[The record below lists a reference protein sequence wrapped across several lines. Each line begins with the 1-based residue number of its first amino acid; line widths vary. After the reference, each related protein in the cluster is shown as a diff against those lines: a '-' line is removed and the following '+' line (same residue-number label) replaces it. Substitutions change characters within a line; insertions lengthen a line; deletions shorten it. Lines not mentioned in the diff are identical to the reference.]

1 MEKLQLIHS
10 LKHWCDLIWEYNQTI
25 GKIYVYRD
33 KLAIKLENNWYD
45 PAELDRIIRQ
55 EYRFEISR
63 SDSFFSADSVPEMV
77 QKNTRL
83 QEFDLWFC
91 QKNRD
96 LIWYN
101 MRIEKL
107 NQDSWIITGY
117 NKSTEMKER
126 SMYRALRNSFESIL
140 STDVK
145 TRRYLVNYSTFP
157 VPNRL
162 QEHDYDSSVSDYV
175 RKYVYDEDKEQ
186 IIRALSLDTVMEKL
200 QTQEDYSVFITVR
213 QRDGSLSYKRVIHN
227 YYDDTHQRITTS
239 RLDIS
244 AIVNRYEAK
253 IAEIRRENSIDA
265 LTGVYNRNYY
275 EKNIRGTSLQGFVAM
290 LDLDNLKLCND
301 HFGHSAGDSVLKKL
315 AEVIKAE
322 LRSGDKLI
330 RFGGDEFLLLAQ
342 DCPDDEFA
350 QLLLRIQT
358 KVSEA
363 AVPGFPGLFLSVS
376 IGGTR
381 VAGSSSSEA
390 VMRADQMMYMAKA
403 HKNLVITDRFMLQNG
418 KDGIARLKKE
428 QVLRQILIVDDSDM
442 NRAMLR
448 EILKDNY
455 SILEASNGAECLS
468 CVKHMG
474 SSLSLILLDLN
485 MPEMDGF
492 EVLAE
497 LSRLG
502 YMDDI
507 PVIIISG
514 TDSTADICRA
524 YDLGATDY
532 IHRPFNTQVI
542 YRRVSNTIT
551 LMAKQ
556 RRMAELVNRQID
568 RTTKQQE
575 LMVDFLSRIIGY
587 RSGESNP
594 HFANISTLSALLLQA
609 LQKRKNHYGLTE
621 QDCQL
626 IATAA
631 VFHDVGKIGIPES
644 ILLKPGKLTAKE
656 FEVMKTHTLIGD
668 NLIKSLEIYH
678 DEPLLQMAAQ
688 ICRWHHERYD
698 GGGYPDGLKGEEIP
712 ICAQVV
718 SIADAYD
725 ALMSARPYKPAFSSE
740 KAIQMILNGECGVFN
755 PVLVDCLL
763 EVVSQQKTG
772 KEGTPP
778 PEKFIHSPG
787 WFGPKHSHLFGL
799 GDVRKEPSV

>member
-10 LKHWCDLIWEYNQTI
+10 LKHWCDLIWEYNQAI
-25 GKIYVYRD
+25 EKIYVYRD

-45 PAELDRIIRQ
+45 PAELDRIVRQ
-55 EYRFEISR
+55 EYRFEINR
-63 SDSFFSADSVPEMV
+63 SSSSFIADSLPKMV

-83 QEFDLWFC
+83 KEFDLWFC
-91 QKNRD
+91 QNNSD

-101 MRIEKL
+101 MRMEKL
-107 NQDSWIITGY
+107 DQDSWIITGY
-117 NKSTEMKER
+117 NKSTEIKER

-145 TRRYLVNYSTFP
+145 TRRYLVNYSIFP

-162 QEHDYDSSVSDYV
+162 QEYDYDSSVSDYV

-275 EKNIRGTSLQGFVAM
+275 EKNIRDASLQGFVAM

-342 DCPDDEFA
+342 DCPDDEFE

-363 AVPGFPGLFLSVS
+363 AVPGFPGLSLSVS

-390 VMRADQMMYMAKA
+390 VMRADQMMYMAKS
-403 HKNLVITDRFMLQNG
+403 HKNLVVTDRFMLQNG
-418 KDGIARLKKE
+418 KDGIERLKKE
-428 QVLRQILIVDDSDM
+428 QVLQQILIVDDSDM

-455 SILEASNGAECLS
+455 SILEAGNGAECLS

-568 RTTKQQE
+568 RATKQQE

-621 QDCQL
+621 HDCQL

-718 SIADAYD
+718 SIADVYD

-778 PEKFIHSPG
+778 RKIYPQPRV
-787 WFGPKHSHLFGL
+787 
-799 GDVRKEPSV
+799 VRS

>member
-1 MEKLQLIHS
+1 MEKLQLIQS

-55 EYRFEISR
+55 EYRFEVSR

-107 NQDSWIITGY
+107 YQDSWIITGY

-140 STDVK
+140 STDVN
-145 TRRYLVNYSTFP
+145 TRRYLVSYSTFP
-157 VPNRL
+157 VPDRL
-162 QEHDYDSSVSDYV
+162 QEYDYDSSVSDYV

-363 AVPGFPGLFLSVS
+363 AVPGFPGLSLSVS

-428 QVLRQILIVDDSDM
+428 QVLQQILIVDDSDM

-455 SILEASNGAECLS
+455 SILEVGNGVECLS
-468 CVKHMG
+468 CVEHMG
-474 SSLSLILLDLN
+474 PSLSLILLDLN

-621 QDCQL
+621 RDCQL

-725 ALMSARPYKPAFSSE
+725 ALMGARPYKPAFSSE

-778 PEKFIHSPG
+778 PKILSTAPG
-787 WFGPKHSHLFGL
+787 G
-799 GDVRKEPSV
+799 SVLNTLTFSGSVM

>member
-1 MEKLQLIHS
+1 MEKLQLIQS

-55 EYRFEISR
+55 EYRFEVSR

-77 QKNTRL
+77 RKNTRL

-91 QKNRD
+91 QKNSD

-140 STDVK
+140 STDVN
-145 TRRYLVNYSTFP
+145 TRRYLVSYSTFP
-157 VPNRL
+157 VPDRL
-162 QEHDYDSSVSDYV
+162 QEYDYDSSVSDYV

-342 DCPDDEFA
+342 DCPDDEFE

-363 AVPGFPGLFLSVS
+363 AVPGFPGLSLSVS

-418 KDGIARLKKE
+418 KDGIARLEKE
-428 QVLRQILIVDDSDM
+428 QVLQQILIVDDSDM

-455 SILEASNGAECLS
+455 SILEAGNGVECLS
-468 CVKHMG
+468 CVEHLG

-778 PEKFIHSPG
+778 PKNLSTAPG
-787 WFGPKHSHLFGL
+787 G
-799 GDVRKEPSV
+799 SVLNTLTFSGSVM

>member
-10 LKHWCDLIWEYNQTI
+10 LKHWCDLIWEYNQAI
-25 GKIYVYRD
+25 EKIYVYRD

-55 EYRFEISR
+55 EYRFEVSR
-63 SDSFFSADSVPEMV
+63 SDSFFIADSLPKMV
-77 QKNTRL
+77 QENTRL

-91 QKNRD
+91 QKNRRD

-101 MRIEKL
+101 MRMEKL

-117 NKSTEMKER
+117 NKSTEIKER

-145 TRRYLVNYSTFP
+145 TRRYLVNYSIFP

-162 QEHDYDSSVSDYV
+162 QEYDYDSSVSDYV

-200 QTQEDYSVFITVR
+200 RTQEDYSVFITER
-213 QRDGSLSYKRVIHN
+213 QRDGSLSYKRIIHN

-253 IAEIRRENSIDA
+253 IAVIRQENSIDA

-342 DCPDDEFA
+342 DCPDDEFE

-363 AVPGFPGLFLSVS
+363 AVPGFPGLSLSVS

-418 KDGIARLKKE
+418 KDGIARLEKE
-428 QVLRQILIVDDSDM
+428 QVLQQILIVDDSDM

-455 SILEASNGAECLS
+455 SILEAGNGVECLS
-468 CVKHMG
+468 CVEHMG

-568 RTTKQQE
+568 RATKQQE

-594 HFANISTLSALLLQA
+594 HFANISILSALLLQA

-621 QDCQL
+621 HDCQL

-718 SIADAYD
+718 SIADVYD
-725 ALMSARPYKPAFSSE
+725 ALTSARPYKPAFSSE

-763 EVVSQQKTG
+763 EVASQQKTG

-778 PEKFIHSPG
+778 PKNLSTAPG
-787 WFGPKHSHLFGL
+787 G
-799 GDVRKEPSV
+799 SVLNTLTFSGSVM

>member
-1 MEKLQLIHS
+1 MEKLQLIQS

-55 EYRFEISR
+55 EYRFEVSR

-107 NQDSWIITGY
+107 YQDSWIITGY

-140 STDVK
+140 STDVN
-145 TRRYLVNYSTFP
+145 TRRYLVSYSTFP
-157 VPNRL
+157 VPDRL
-162 QEHDYDSSVSDYV
+162 QEYDYDSSVSDYV

-363 AVPGFPGLFLSVS
+363 AVPGFPGLSLSVS

-428 QVLRQILIVDDSDM
+428 QVLQQILIVDDSDM

-455 SILEASNGAECLS
+455 SILEAGNGVECLS
-468 CVKHMG
+468 CVEHMG
-474 SSLSLILLDLN
+474 PSLSLILLDLN

-621 QDCQL
+621 RDCQL

-718 SIADAYD
+718 SIADVYD
-725 ALMSARPYKPAFSSE
+725 ALTSARPYKPAFSSE

-763 EVVSQQKTG
+763 EVASQQKTE

-778 PEKFIHSPG
+778 PKNLSTVPG
-787 WFGPKHSHLFGL
+787 G
-799 GDVRKEPSV
+799 SVLNTPIFSGSVM

>member
-10 LKHWCDLIWEYNQTI
+10 LKHWCDLIWEYNQAI
-25 GKIYVYRD
+25 EKIYVYRD

-55 EYRFEISR
+55 EYHFEINR
-63 SDSFFSADSVPEMV
+63 SGSSFIADSLPEMV

-83 QEFDLWFC
+83 KEFDLWFC
-91 QKNRD
+91 QKNSE

-101 MRIEKL
+101 MRMEKL
-107 NQDSWIITGY
+107 DQDSWIITGY
-117 NKSTEMKER
+117 NKSTEIKER

-162 QEHDYDSSVSDYV
+162 QEYDYDSSVSDYV
-175 RKYVYDEDKEQ
+175 RKHVYDEDKEQ

-200 QTQEDYSVFITVR
+200 RTQEDYSVFITVR
-213 QRDGSLSYKRVIHN
+213 QRDGSLSYKRIIHN
-227 YYDDTHQRITTS
+227 YYDDTHRRITTS

-244 AIVNRYEAK
+244 TVVNRYEAK

-275 EKNIRGTSLQGFVAM
+275 EKNIRGASLQGFVAM

-301 HFGHSAGDSVLKKL
+301 HFGHGAGDSVLKKL

-342 DCPDDEFA
+342 DCPDEEFE

-363 AVPGFPGLFLSVS
+363 AVSGFPGLSLSVS

-403 HKNLVITDRFMLQNG
+403 HKNLVVTDRFMLQNG
-418 KDGIARLKKE
+418 KEGITLLKKE
-428 QVLRQILIVDDSDM
+428 QVLQQILIVDDSDM

-448 EILKDNY
+448 EILKDNF
-455 SILEASNGAECLS
+455 SILESSNGIECLS
-468 CVKHMG
+468 CVEHMG

-609 LQKRKNHYGLTE
+609 LQKQENHYGLTE

-631 VFHDVGKIGIPES
+631 AFHDVGKIGIPES
-644 ILLKPGKLTAKE
+644 ILLKPGKLTAEE

-718 SIADAYD
+718 SIADVYD
-725 ALMSARPYKPAFSSE
+725 ALTSARPYKPAFSGE

-778 PEKFIHSPG
+778 RKIYPP
-787 WFGPKHSHLFGL
+787 PRV
-799 GDVRKEPSV
+799 VRS

>member
-1 MEKLQLIHS
+1 MEKLQLIQS

-117 NKSTEMKER
+117 NKSTEMKAR

-140 STDVK
+140 STDVN
-145 TRRYLVNYSTFP
+145 TRRYLVSYSTFP
-157 VPNRL
+157 VPDRL
-162 QEHDYDSSVSDYV
+162 QEYDYDSSVSDYV

-200 QTQEDYSVFITVR
+200 RTQEDYSVFITVR

-253 IAEIRRENSIDA
+253 IAEIRRKNSIDA

-275 EKNIRGTSLQGFVAM
+275 EKNIRGASLQGFVAM

-342 DCPDDEFA
+342 DCPDDEFE

-363 AVPGFPGLFLSVS
+363 TVPGFPGLSLSVS

-418 KDGIARLKKE
+418 KDGIARLEKE
-428 QVLRQILIVDDSDM
+428 QVLQQILIVDDSDM

-455 SILEASNGAECLS
+455 SILEAGNGVECLS
-468 CVKHMG
+468 CVEHMG
-474 SSLSLILLDLN
+474 PSLSLILLDLN

-621 QDCQL
+621 RDCQL

-725 ALMSARPYKPAFSSE
+725 ALMGARPYKPAFSSE

-772 KEGTPP
+772 KEGTHPP
-778 PEKFIHSPG
+778 KKIYPQSRV
-787 WFGPKHSHLFGL
+787 
-799 GDVRKEPSV
+799 VRS

>member
-1 MEKLQLIHS
+1 MRENRRMEKLQLIQS
-10 LKHWCDLIWEYNQTI
+10 LKHWCDLIWEYNQAI

-55 EYRFEISR
+55 EYRFEINR
-63 SDSFFSADSVPEMV
+63 SSSSFIADSLPKMV

-83 QEFDLWFC
+83 KEFDLWFC
-91 QKNRD
+91 QNNSD

-101 MRIEKL
+101 MRMEKL

-117 NKSTEMKER
+117 NKSTEIKER

-145 TRRYLVNYSTFP
+145 TRRYLVSYSTFP

-162 QEHDYDSSVSDYV
+162 QEYDYDSSVSDYV
-175 RKYVYDEDKEQ
+175 RKHVYDEDKEQ

-363 AVPGFPGLFLSVS
+363 AVPGFPGLSLSVS

-428 QVLRQILIVDDSDM
+428 QVLQQILIVDDSDM

-455 SILEASNGAECLS
+455 SILEAGNGAECLS
-468 CVKHMG
+468 CVEHMG

-568 RTTKQQE
+568 RATKQQE

-778 PEKFIHSPG
+778 KNLSTAPGGSPLNTLTFSG
-787 WFGPKHSHLFGL
+787 
-799 GDVRKEPSV
+799 SVM

>member
-1 MEKLQLIHS
+1 MEKLQLIQS

-107 NQDSWIITGY
+107 DQDSWIITGY

-175 RKYVYDEDKEQ
+175 RKHVYDEDKEQ

-363 AVPGFPGLFLSVS
+363 AVPGFPGLSLSVS

-403 HKNLVITDRFMLQNG
+403 HKNLVVTDRFMLQNG
-418 KDGIARLKKE
+418 KDGIARLEKE
-428 QVLRQILIVDDSDM
+428 QVLQQILIVDDSDM

-455 SILEASNGAECLS
+455 SILEAGNGAECLS
-468 CVKHMG
+468 CVEHLG

-568 RTTKQQE
+568 RATKQQE

-587 RSGESNP
+587 RSGESTP

-621 QDCQL
+621 HDCQL

-718 SIADAYD
+718 SIADVYD
-725 ALMSARPYKPAFSSE
+725 ALTSARPYKPAFSGE

-778 PEKFIHSPG
+778 RKIYPQPRV
-787 WFGPKHSHLFGL
+787 
-799 GDVRKEPSV
+799 VRS

>member
-1 MEKLQLIHS
+1 MEKLQLIQS
-10 LKHWCDLIWEYNQTI
+10 LKHWCDLIWEYNQAI

-107 NQDSWIITGY
+107 YQDSWIITGY

-140 STDVK
+140 STDVN
-145 TRRYLVNYSTFP
+145 TRRYLVSYSTFP
-157 VPNRL
+157 VPDRL
-162 QEHDYDSSVSDYV
+162 QEYDYDSSVSDYV

-363 AVPGFPGLFLSVS
+363 AVPGFPGLSLSVS

-428 QVLRQILIVDDSDM
+428 QVLQQILIVDDSDM

-455 SILEASNGAECLS
+455 SILEAGNGVECLS
-468 CVKHMG
+468 CVEHMG
-474 SSLSLILLDLN
+474 TSLSLILLDLN

-621 QDCQL
+621 RDCQL

-718 SIADAYD
+718 SIADVYD
-725 ALMSARPYKPAFSSE
+725 ALTSARPYKPAFSSE

>member
-1 MEKLQLIHS
+1 MEKLQLIQS
-10 LKHWCDLIWEYNQTI
+10 LKHWCDLIWEYNQAI

-140 STDVK
+140 STDVN
-145 TRRYLVNYSTFP
+145 TRRYLVSYSTFP
-157 VPNRL
+157 VPDRL
-162 QEHDYDSSVSDYV
+162 QEYDYDSSVSDYV

-200 QTQEDYSVFITVR
+200 RTQEDYSVFITVR

-342 DCPDDEFA
+342 DCPDDEFE

-363 AVPGFPGLFLSVS
+363 AVPGFPGLSLSVS

-428 QVLRQILIVDDSDM
+428 QVLQHILIVDDSDM

-455 SILEASNGAECLS
+455 SILEAGNGVECLS
-468 CVKHMG
+468 CVEHMG

-568 RTTKQQE
+568 RATKQQE

-621 QDCQL
+621 RDCQL

-718 SIADAYD
+718 SIADVYD
-725 ALMSARPYKPAFSSE
+725 ALTSARPYKPAFSSE

-763 EVVSQQKTG
+763 EVASQQKTE
-772 KEGTPP
+772 KEGTPTRKIYP
-778 PEKFIHSPG
+778 QSRV
-787 WFGPKHSHLFGL
+787 
-799 GDVRKEPSV
+799 VRS

>member
-1 MEKLQLIHS
+1 MEKLQLIQS

-140 STDVK
+140 STDVN
-145 TRRYLVNYSTFP
+145 TRRYLVSYSTFP
-157 VPNRL
+157 VPDRL
-162 QEHDYDSSVSDYV
+162 QEYDYDSSVSDYV

-363 AVPGFPGLFLSVS
+363 AVPGFPGLSLSVS

-428 QVLRQILIVDDSDM
+428 QVLQQILIVDDSDM

-455 SILEASNGAECLS
+455 SILEVGNGVECLS
-468 CVKHMG
+468 CVEHMG
-474 SSLSLILLDLN
+474 PSLSLILLDLN

-621 QDCQL
+621 RDCQL

-725 ALMSARPYKPAFSSE
+725 ALMGARPYKPAFSSE

-778 PEKFIHSPG
+778 PKILSTAPG
-787 WFGPKHSHLFGL
+787 G
-799 GDVRKEPSV
+799 SVLNTLTFSGSVM

>member
-1 MEKLQLIHS
+1 MEKLQLIQS

-140 STDVK
+140 STDVN
-145 TRRYLVNYSTFP
+145 TRRYLVSYSTFP
-157 VPNRL
+157 VPDRL
-162 QEHDYDSSVSDYV
+162 QEYDYDSSVSDYV

-200 QTQEDYSVFITVR
+200 RTQEDYSVFITVR

-363 AVPGFPGLFLSVS
+363 AVPGFPGLSLSVS

-381 VAGSSSSEA
+381 VAGSSAGEA

-428 QVLRQILIVDDSDM
+428 QVLQQILIVDDSDM

-455 SILEASNGAECLS
+455 SILEAGNGAECLS
-468 CVKHMG
+468 CVEHMG

-568 RTTKQQE
+568 RATKQQE

-644 ILLKPGKLTAKE
+644 ILLKPGKLTAEE

-718 SIADAYD
+718 SIADVYD
-725 ALMSARPYKPAFSSE
+725 ALTSARPYKPAFSSE

-763 EVVSQQKTG
+763 EVASQQKTE

-778 PEKFIHSPG
+778 PKNLSTVPG
-787 WFGPKHSHLFGL
+787 G
-799 GDVRKEPSV
+799 SVLNTPIFSGSVM

>member
-1 MEKLQLIHS
+1 MRENERMEKLQLIQS
-10 LKHWCDLIWEYNQTI
+10 LKHWCDLIWEYNQAI

-101 MRIEKL
+101 MRMEKL

-175 RKYVYDEDKEQ
+175 RKHVYDEDKEQ

-200 QTQEDYSVFITVR
+200 RTQEDYSVFITVR

-227 YYDDTHQRITTS
+227 YYDDTHRRITTS

-275 EKNIRGTSLQGFVAM
+275 EKNIRSTSPQGFVAM

-342 DCPDDEFA
+342 DCPDDEFE

-363 AVPGFPGLFLSVS
+363 AVPGFPGLSLSVS

-381 VAGSSSSEA
+381 VAGSSAGEA

-403 HKNLVITDRFMLQNG
+403 HKNQVVTDRFMLQNG
-418 KDGIARLKKE
+418 KDGIARLEKE
-428 QVLRQILIVDDSDM
+428 QVLQQILIVDDSDM

-468 CVKHMG
+468 CVEHLG

-568 RTTKQQE
+568 RATKQQE

-609 LQKRKNHYGLTE
+609 LQKRENHYGLTQ

-644 ILLKPGKLTAKE
+644 ILLKPGKLTAEE

-698 GGGYPDGLKGEEIP
+698 GGGYPDGLKGEKIP

-718 SIADAYD
+718 SIADVYD
-725 ALMSARPYKPAFSSE
+725 ALTSARPYKPTFSGE

-763 EVVSQQKTG
+763 EVVSQQKTE

-778 PEKFIHSPG
+778 
-787 WFGPKHSHLFGL
+787 
-799 GDVRKEPSV
+799 RKIYPQPRVVLS

>member
-10 LKHWCDLIWEYNQTI
+10 LKHWCDLIWEYNQAI

-157 VPNRL
+157 VPDRL
-162 QEHDYDSSVSDYV
+162 QEYDYDSSVSDYV

-186 IIRALSLDTVMEKL
+186 IIRALSLNTVMEKL

-275 EKNIRGTSLQGFVAM
+275 EKNIRGASLQGFVAM

-363 AVPGFPGLFLSVS
+363 AVPGFPGLSLSVS

-428 QVLRQILIVDDSDM
+428 QVLQQILIVDDSDM

-468 CVKHMG
+468 CVEHLG

-718 SIADAYD
+718 SIADVYD
-725 ALMSARPYKPAFSSE
+725 ALTSARPYKPAFSSE

-778 PEKFIHSPG
+778 PKNLSTVPG
-787 WFGPKHSHLFGL
+787 G
-799 GDVRKEPSV
+799 SVLNTLTFSGSVM

>member
-1 MEKLQLIHS
+1 MEKLQLIQS

-140 STDVK
+140 STDVN
-145 TRRYLVNYSTFP
+145 TRRYLVSYSTFP
-157 VPNRL
+157 VPDRL
-162 QEHDYDSSVSDYV
+162 QEYDYDSSVSDYV

-200 QTQEDYSVFITVR
+200 RTQEDYSVFITVR

-342 DCPDDEFA
+342 DCPDDEFE

-363 AVPGFPGLFLSVS
+363 AVPGFPGLSLSVS

-418 KDGIARLKKE
+418 KDGIARLEKE
-428 QVLRQILIVDDSDM
+428 QVLQQILIVDDSDM

-455 SILEASNGAECLS
+455 SILEAGNGVECLS
-468 CVKHMG
+468 CVEHMG
-474 SSLSLILLDLN
+474 PSLSLILLDLN

-725 ALMSARPYKPAFSSE
+725 ALMGARPYKPAFSSE

-778 PEKFIHSPG
+778 PKNLSTVPG
-787 WFGPKHSHLFGL
+787 
-799 GDVRKEPSV
+799 DSVLNTPIFSGSVM

>member
-1 MEKLQLIHS
+1 MEKLQLIQS
-10 LKHWCDLIWEYNQTI
+10 LKHWCDLIWEYNQAI

-55 EYRFEISR
+55 EYRFEVSC
-63 SDSFFSADSVPEMV
+63 SDSFFSADSVPKMV

-140 STDVK
+140 STDVN

-175 RKYVYDEDKEQ
+175 RKHVYDEDKEQ

-363 AVPGFPGLFLSVS
+363 AVPGFPGLSLSVS

-428 QVLRQILIVDDSDM
+428 QVLQQILIVDDSDM

-455 SILEASNGAECLS
+455 SILEAGNGAECLS
-468 CVKHMG
+468 CVEHMG

-556 RRMAELVNRQID
+556 RRMADLVNRQID
-568 RTTKQQE
+568 RATKQQE

-778 PEKFIHSPG
+778 PKNLSTAPG
-787 WFGPKHSHLFGL
+787 G
-799 GDVRKEPSV
+799 SVLNTLTFSGSVM

>member
-1 MEKLQLIHS
+1 
-10 LKHWCDLIWEYNQTI
+10 
-25 GKIYVYRD
+25 
-33 KLAIKLENNWYD
+33 
-45 PAELDRIIRQ
+45 
-55 EYRFEISR
+55 
-63 SDSFFSADSVPEMV
+63 
-77 QKNTRL
+77 
-83 QEFDLWFC
+83 
-91 QKNRD
+91 
-96 LIWYN
+96 
-101 MRIEKL
+101 
-107 NQDSWIITGY
+107 
-117 NKSTEMKER
+117 
-126 SMYRALRNSFESIL
+126 
-140 STDVK
+140 
-145 TRRYLVNYSTFP
+145 
-157 VPNRL
+157 
-162 QEHDYDSSVSDYV
+162 
-175 RKYVYDEDKEQ
+175 
-186 IIRALSLDTVMEKL
+186 
-200 QTQEDYSVFITVR
+200 
-213 QRDGSLSYKRVIHN
+213 
-227 YYDDTHQRITTS
+227 
-239 RLDIS
+239 
-244 AIVNRYEAK
+244 
-253 IAEIRRENSIDA
+253 
-265 LTGVYNRNYY
+265 
-275 EKNIRGTSLQGFVAM
+275 M

-301 HFGHSAGDSVLKKL
+301 HFGHGAGDSVLKKL

-342 DCPDDEFA
+342 DCPDEEFE

-358 KVSEA
+358 KVSET
-363 AVPGFPGLFLSVS
+363 AVPGFPGLSLSVS

-403 HKNLVITDRFMLQNG
+403 HKNLVVTDRFMLQNG
-418 KDGIARLKKE
+418 KEGITLLKKE
-428 QVLRQILIVDDSDM
+428 QALQQILIVDDSDM

-448 EILKDNY
+448 EILKDNF
-455 SILEASNGAECLS
+455 SILESSNGIECLS
-468 CVKHMG
+468 CVEHMG
-474 SSLSLILLDLN
+474 THLSLILLDLN
-485 MPEMDGF
+485 MPGMDGF

-568 RTTKQQE
+568 RATKQQE

-594 HFANISTLSALLLQA
+594 HFSNISTLSALLLQA
-609 LQKRKNHYGLTE
+609 LQKRENHYGLTE

-631 VFHDVGKIGIPES
+631 AFHDVGKIGIPES
-644 ILLKPGKLTAKE
+644 ILLKPGKLTAEE

-712 ICAQVV
+712 LCAQVV
-718 SIADAYD
+718 SIADVYD
-725 ALMSARPYKPAFSSE
+725 ALTSARPYKPAFSGE

-763 EVVSQQKTG
+763 EVASQQKTG

-778 PEKFIHSPG
+778 EKFIHRPG
-787 WFGPKHSHLFGL
+787 WFGPKHTHLFGL
-799 GDVRKEPSV
+799 GNVGKEPPV

>member
-1 MEKLQLIHS
+1 MEKLQLIQS
-10 LKHWCDLIWEYNQTI
+10 LKHWCDLIWEYNQAI
-25 GKIYVYRD
+25 EKIYVYRD

-45 PAELDRIIRQ
+45 PAELDRIVRQ
-55 EYRFEISR
+55 EYHFEINR
-63 SDSFFSADSVPEMV
+63 SSSSFIADSLPKMV

-83 QEFDLWFC
+83 KEFDLWFC
-91 QKNRD
+91 QNNSD

-101 MRIEKL
+101 MRMEKL
-107 NQDSWIITGY
+107 DQDSWIITGY
-117 NKSTEMKER
+117 NKSTEIKER

-145 TRRYLVNYSTFP
+145 TRRHLVNYSIFP
-157 VPNRL
+157 VPDRL
-162 QEHDYDSSVSDYV
+162 QEYDYDSSVSDYV

-200 QTQEDYSVFITVR
+200 RTQEDYSVFITER
-213 QRDGSLSYKRVIHN
+213 QRDGSLSYKRIIHN

-275 EKNIRGTSLQGFVAM
+275 EKNIRDASLQGFVAM

-301 HFGHSAGDSVLKKL
+301 HFGHGAGDSVLKKL

-363 AVPGFPGLFLSVS
+363 AMPDFPGLSLSVS

-390 VMRADQMMYMAKA
+390 VMRADQMMYMAKS

-428 QVLRQILIVDDSDM
+428 QVLQQILIVDDSDM

-455 SILEASNGAECLS
+455 SILEAGNGAECLS
-468 CVKHMG
+468 CVEHMG
-474 SSLSLILLDLN
+474 TSLSLILLDLN

-568 RTTKQQE
+568 RATKQQE

-594 HFANISTLSALLLQA
+594 HFANISILSALLLQA

-621 QDCQL
+621 HDCQL

-718 SIADAYD
+718 SIADVYD

-778 PEKFIHSPG
+778 PKNLSTAPG
-787 WFGPKHSHLFGL
+787 G
-799 GDVRKEPSV
+799 SVLNTLTFSGSVM

>member
-1 MEKLQLIHS
+1 MEKLQLIQS
-10 LKHWCDLIWEYNQTI
+10 LKHWCDLIWEYNQAI

-55 EYRFEISR
+55 EYHFEINR
-63 SDSFFSADSVPEMV
+63 SDSFFSADSVPEMA

-91 QKNRD
+91 QKNRRD
-96 LIWYN
+96 LVWYN

-107 NQDSWIITGY
+107 YQDSWIITGY

-140 STDVK
+140 STDVN
-145 TRRYLVNYSTFP
+145 TRRYLVSYSTFP
-157 VPNRL
+157 VPDRL
-162 QEHDYDSSVSDYV
+162 QEYDYDSSVSDYV

-200 QTQEDYSVFITVR
+200 RTQEDYSVFITVR

-275 EKNIRGTSLQGFVAM
+275 EKNIRGASLQGFVAM

-342 DCPDDEFA
+342 DCSDDEFE

-363 AVPGFPGLFLSVS
+363 AVPGFPGLSLSVS

-418 KDGIARLKKE
+418 KDGIARLEKE
-428 QVLRQILIVDDSDM
+428 QVLQQILIVDDSDM

-455 SILEASNGAECLS
+455 SILEAGNGVECLS
-468 CVKHMG
+468 CVEHMG
-474 SSLSLILLDLN
+474 PSLSLILLDLN

-621 QDCQL
+621 RDCQL

-725 ALMSARPYKPAFSSE
+725 ALMGARPYKPAFSSE

-772 KEGTPP
+772 KEGTPRKIYP
-778 PEKFIHSPG
+778 QPRV
-787 WFGPKHSHLFGL
+787 
-799 GDVRKEPSV
+799 VRS

>member
-140 STDVK
+140 STDVN
-145 TRRYLVNYSTFP
+145 TRRYLVSYSTFP
-157 VPNRL
+157 VPDRL
-162 QEHDYDSSVSDYV
+162 QEYDYDSSVSDYV

-200 QTQEDYSVFITVR
+200 RTQEDYSVFITVR

-253 IAEIRRENSIDA
+253 IAEIRRENSIVA
-265 LTGVYNRNYY
+265 LTGVSNRNYY

-363 AVPGFPGLFLSVS
+363 AVPGFPGLSLSVS

-428 QVLRQILIVDDSDM
+428 QVLQQILIVDDSDM

-455 SILEASNGAECLS
+455 SILEAGNGVECLS
-468 CVKHMG
+468 CVEHMG
-474 SSLSLILLDLN
+474 PSLSLILLDLN

-568 RTTKQQE
+568 RATKQQE

-718 SIADAYD
+718 SIADVYD
-725 ALMSARPYKPAFSSE
+725 ALTSARPYKPAFSSE

-763 EVVSQQKTG
+763 EVVSQQKTE

-778 PEKFIHSPG
+778 RKIYPQSRV
-787 WFGPKHSHLFGL
+787 
-799 GDVRKEPSV
+799 VRS

>member
-1 MEKLQLIHS
+1 MEKLQLIQS

-140 STDVK
+140 STDVN
-145 TRRYLVNYSTFP
+145 TRRYLVSYSTFP
-157 VPNRL
+157 VPDRL

-175 RKYVYDEDKEQ
+175 RKHVYDEDKEQ

-200 QTQEDYSVFITVR
+200 RTQEDYSVFITVR

-275 EKNIRGTSLQGFVAM
+275 EKNIRGASLQGFVAM

-342 DCPDDEFA
+342 DCSDDEFA

-363 AVPGFPGLFLSVS
+363 AVPGFPGLSLSVS

-381 VAGSSSSEA
+381 VAESSSSEA

-418 KDGIARLKKE
+418 KDGIARLEKE
-428 QVLRQILIVDDSDM
+428 QVLQQILIVDDSDM

-455 SILEASNGAECLS
+455 SILEAGNGAECLS
-468 CVKHMG
+468 CVEHLG

-621 QDCQL
+621 RDCQL

-772 KEGTPP
+772 KEGTPRKIYP
-778 PEKFIHSPG
+778 QPRV
-787 WFGPKHSHLFGL
+787 
-799 GDVRKEPSV
+799 VRP

>member
-1 MEKLQLIHS
+1 MEKLQLIQS

-145 TRRYLVNYSTFP
+145 TRRFLVNYSTFP

-227 YYDDTHQRITTS
+227 YYDDTHRRITTS

-275 EKNIRGTSLQGFVAM
+275 EKNIRGASLQGFVAM

-363 AVPGFPGLFLSVS
+363 AVPGFPGLSLSVS

-381 VAGSSSSEA
+381 VAGSSVGEA

-428 QVLRQILIVDDSDM
+428 QVLQQILIVDDSDM

-455 SILEASNGAECLS
+455 SILEAGNGVECLS
-468 CVKHMG
+468 CVEHMG
-474 SSLSLILLDLN
+474 TSLSLILLDLN

-568 RTTKQQE
+568 RATKQQE

-587 RSGESNP
+587 RSGESTP

-621 QDCQL
+621 HDCQL

-698 GGGYPDGLKGEEIP
+698 GGGYPGGLKGEEIP

-718 SIADAYD
+718 SIADVYD
-725 ALMSARPYKPAFSSE
+725 ALTSARPYKPAFSSE

-778 PEKFIHSPG
+778 PKNLSTAPG
-787 WFGPKHSHLFGL
+787 GSALNTLTFSG
-799 GDVRKEPSV
+799 SVM

>member
-1 MEKLQLIHS
+1 MEKLQLIQS

-140 STDVK
+140 STDVN
-145 TRRYLVNYSTFP
+145 TRRYLVSYSTFP
-157 VPNRL
+157 VPDRL
-162 QEHDYDSSVSDYV
+162 QEYDYDSSVSDYV

-200 QTQEDYSVFITVR
+200 RTQEDYSVFITVR

-342 DCPDDEFA
+342 DCPDDEFE

-363 AVPGFPGLFLSVS
+363 AVPGFPGLSLSVS

-418 KDGIARLKKE
+418 KDGIARLEKE
-428 QVLRQILIVDDSDM
+428 QVLQQILIVDDSDM

-455 SILEASNGAECLS
+455 SILEAGNGVECLS
-468 CVKHMG
+468 CVEHMG
-474 SSLSLILLDLN
+474 PSLSLILLDLN

-725 ALMSARPYKPAFSSE
+725 ALMGARPYKPAFSSE

-778 PEKFIHSPG
+778 PKNLSTVPG
-787 WFGPKHSHLFGL
+787 G
-799 GDVRKEPSV
+799 SVLNTPIFSGSVM

>member
-1 MEKLQLIHS
+1 MEKLQLIQS
-10 LKHWCDLIWEYNQTI
+10 LKHWCDLIWEYNQAI

-55 EYRFEISR
+55 EYRFEISC

-140 STDVK
+140 STDVN

-200 QTQEDYSVFITVR
+200 RTQDDYSVFITVR

-363 AVPGFPGLFLSVS
+363 AVPGFPGLSLSVS

-428 QVLRQILIVDDSDM
+428 QVLQQILIVDDSDM

-455 SILEASNGAECLS
+455 SILEAGNGAECLS
-468 CVKHMG
+468 CVEHMG

-772 KEGTPP
+772 KEGPP
-778 PEKFIHSPG
+778 PPKNLSTAPG
-787 WFGPKHSHLFGL
+787 GSALNTLTFSG
-799 GDVRKEPSV
+799 SVM

>member
-10 LKHWCDLIWEYNQTI
+10 LKHWCDLIWEYNQAI
-25 GKIYVYRD
+25 EKIYVYRD

-45 PAELDRIIRQ
+45 PAELDRIVRQ
-55 EYRFEISR
+55 EYRFEINR
-63 SDSFFSADSVPEMV
+63 SSSSFIADSLPKMV

-83 QEFDLWFC
+83 KEFDLWFC
-91 QKNRD
+91 QNNSD

-101 MRIEKL
+101 MRMEKL
-107 NQDSWIITGY
+107 DQDSWIITGY
-117 NKSTEMKER
+117 NKSTEIKER

-145 TRRYLVNYSTFP
+145 TRRYLVNYSIFP

-162 QEHDYDSSVSDYV
+162 QEYDYDSSVSDYV

-200 QTQEDYSVFITVR
+200 RTQEDYSVFITER
-213 QRDGSLSYKRVIHN
+213 QRDGSLSYKRIIHN

-253 IAEIRRENSIDA
+253 IAEIRQENSIDA

-342 DCPDDEFA
+342 DCPDDEFE

-363 AVPGFPGLFLSVS
+363 AVPGFPGLSLSVS

-418 KDGIARLKKE
+418 KDGIARLEKE
-428 QVLRQILIVDDSDM
+428 QVLQQILIVDDSDM

-455 SILEASNGAECLS
+455 SILEAGNGAECLS
-468 CVKHMG
+468 CVEHMG
-474 SSLSLILLDLN
+474 PSLSLILLDLN

-568 RTTKQQE
+568 RATKQQE

-594 HFANISTLSALLLQA
+594 HFANISILSALLLQA

-621 QDCQL
+621 HDCQL

-718 SIADAYD
+718 SIADVYD

-778 PEKFIHSPG
+778 PKNLSTAPG
-787 WFGPKHSHLFGL
+787 GSALNTLTFSG
-799 GDVRKEPSV
+799 SVM

>member
-1 MEKLQLIHS
+1 MEKLQLIQS
-10 LKHWCDLIWEYNQTI
+10 LKHWCDLIWEYNQAI

-55 EYRFEISR
+55 EYHFEINR
-63 SDSFFSADSVPEMV
+63 SDSFFSADSVPEMA

-140 STDVK
+140 STDVN

-175 RKYVYDEDKEQ
+175 RKHVYDEDKEQ

-363 AVPGFPGLFLSVS
+363 AVPGFLGLSLSVS

-428 QVLRQILIVDDSDM
+428 QVLQQILIVDDSDM

-455 SILEASNGAECLS
+455 SILEAGNGAECLS
-468 CVKHMG
+468 CVEHMG

-718 SIADAYD
+718 SIADVYD

-772 KEGTPP
+772 KEGTPRKIYP
-778 PEKFIHSPG
+778 QPRV
-787 WFGPKHSHLFGL
+787 
-799 GDVRKEPSV
+799 VRS

>member
-10 LKHWCDLIWEYNQTI
+10 LKHWCDLIWEYNQAI
-25 GKIYVYRD
+25 EKIYVYRD

-45 PAELDRIIRQ
+45 PAELDRIVRQ
-55 EYRFEISR
+55 EYHFEINR
-63 SDSFFSADSVPEMV
+63 SSSSFIADSLPKMV

-83 QEFDLWFC
+83 KEFDLWFC
-91 QKNRD
+91 QNNSD

-101 MRIEKL
+101 MRMEKL
-107 NQDSWIITGY
+107 DQDSWIITGY
-117 NKSTEMKER
+117 NKSTEIKER

-145 TRRYLVNYSTFP
+145 TRRYLVNYSIFP
-157 VPNRL
+157 VPDRL
-162 QEHDYDSSVSDYV
+162 QEYDYDSSVSDYV

-200 QTQEDYSVFITVR
+200 QTQEDYSVFITER
-213 QRDGSLSYKRVIHN
+213 QRDGSLSYKRIIHN

-253 IAEIRRENSIDA
+253 IAEIRQENSIDA

-342 DCPDDEFA
+342 DCPDDEFE

-363 AVPGFPGLFLSVS
+363 AVPGFPGLSLSVS

-390 VMRADQMMYMAKA
+390 VMRADQMMYMAKS

-418 KDGIARLKKE
+418 KDGIARLEKE
-428 QVLRQILIVDDSDM
+428 QVLQQILIVDDSDM

-455 SILEASNGAECLS
+455 SILEAGNGVECLS
-468 CVKHMG
+468 CVEHMG

-568 RTTKQQE
+568 RATKQQE

-594 HFANISTLSALLLQA
+594 HFANISILSALLLQA

-621 QDCQL
+621 HDCQL

-718 SIADAYD
+718 SIADVYD

-763 EVVSQQKTG
+763 EVASQQKTG

-778 PEKFIHSPG
+778 PKNLSTAPG
-787 WFGPKHSHLFGL
+787 G
-799 GDVRKEPSV
+799 SVLNTLTFSGSVM

>member
-1 MEKLQLIHS
+1 MEKLQLIQS
-10 LKHWCDLIWEYNQTI
+10 LKHWCDLIWEYNQAI

-91 QKNRD
+91 QKNSD

-140 STDVK
+140 STDVN

-162 QEHDYDSSVSDYV
+162 QEYDYDSSVSDYV

-363 AVPGFPGLFLSVS
+363 AVPGFPGLSLSVS

-428 QVLRQILIVDDSDM
+428 QVLQQILIVDDSDM

-468 CVKHMG
+468 CVEHMG
-474 SSLSLILLDLN
+474 TSLSLILLDLN

-568 RTTKQQE
+568 RATKQQE

-778 PEKFIHSPG
+778 PKNLSTAPG
-787 WFGPKHSHLFGL
+787 G
-799 GDVRKEPSV
+799 SVLNTLTFSGSVM

>member
-10 LKHWCDLIWEYNQTI
+10 LKHWCDLIWEYNQAI

-96 LIWYN
+96 LVWYN

-145 TRRYLVNYSTFP
+145 TRRYLVSYSTFP

-162 QEHDYDSSVSDYV
+162 QEYDYDSSVSDYV
-175 RKYVYDEDKEQ
+175 RKHVYDEDKEQ

-363 AVPGFPGLFLSVS
+363 AVPGFPGLSLSVS

-418 KDGIARLKKE
+418 KDGIARLEKE
-428 QVLRQILIVDDSDM
+428 QVLQQILIVDDSDM

-455 SILEASNGAECLS
+455 SILEAGNGVECLS
-468 CVKHMG
+468 CVEHMG

-568 RTTKQQE
+568 RATKQQE

-718 SIADAYD
+718 SIADVYD
-725 ALMSARPYKPAFSSE
+725 ALTSARPYKPAFSSE

-772 KEGTPP
+772 KEGPP
-778 PEKFIHSPG
+778 P
-787 WFGPKHSHLFGL
+787 PKNLSTA
-799 GDVRKEPSV
+799 PSGSVLNTLTFSGSVM

>member
-140 STDVK
+140 STDVN
-145 TRRYLVNYSTFP
+145 TRRYLVSYSTFP
-157 VPNRL
+157 VPDRL
-162 QEHDYDSSVSDYV
+162 QEYDYDSSVSDYV

-200 QTQEDYSVFITVR
+200 RTQEDYSVFITVR

-342 DCPDDEFA
+342 DCPDDEFE

-363 AVPGFPGLFLSVS
+363 AVPGFPGLSLSVS

-418 KDGIARLKKE
+418 KDGIARLEKE
-428 QVLRQILIVDDSDM
+428 QVLQQILIVDDSDM

-455 SILEASNGAECLS
+455 SILEASNGVECLS
-468 CVKHMG
+468 CVEHMG
-474 SSLSLILLDLN
+474 PSLSLILLDLN

-725 ALMSARPYKPAFSSE
+725 ALMGARPYKPAFSSE

-778 PEKFIHSPG
+778 PKNLSTVPG
-787 WFGPKHSHLFGL
+787 G
-799 GDVRKEPSV
+799 SVLNTPIFSGSVM

>member
-1 MEKLQLIHS
+1 MRENGRMEKLQLIQS
-10 LKHWCDLIWEYNQTI
+10 LKHWCDLIWEYNQAI

-55 EYRFEISR
+55 EYHFEINR

-101 MRIEKL
+101 MRMEKL

-140 STDVK
+140 STDVN
-145 TRRYLVNYSTFP
+145 TRRYLVSYSTFP
-157 VPNRL
+157 VPDRL

-253 IAEIRRENSIDA
+253 IAEIRQENSIDA

-275 EKNIRGTSLQGFVAM
+275 EKNIQGASLQGFVAM

-315 AEVIKAE
+315 AEVIQTE

-342 DCPDDEFA
+342 DCPDDEFE

-363 AVPGFPGLFLSVS
+363 AVPSFPGLSLSVS

-418 KDGIARLKKE
+418 KDGIARLEKE
-428 QVLRQILIVDDSDM
+428 QVLQQILIVDDSDM

-455 SILEASNGAECLS
+455 SILEAGNGAECLS
-468 CVKHMG
+468 CVEHMG
-474 SSLSLILLDLN
+474 TSLSLILLDLN

-621 QDCQL
+621 HDCQL

-763 EVVSQQKTG
+763 EVVSQQKTE

-778 PEKFIHSPG
+778 RKIYPQPRV
-787 WFGPKHSHLFGL
+787 
-799 GDVRKEPSV
+799 VRS

>member
-1 MEKLQLIHS
+1 MEKLQLIQS
-10 LKHWCDLIWEYNQTI
+10 LKHWCDLIWEYNQAI

-55 EYRFEISR
+55 EYRFEINR
-63 SDSFFSADSVPEMV
+63 SSSSFIADSLPKMV

-91 QKNRD
+91 QNNSD

-101 MRIEKL
+101 MRMEKL

-117 NKSTEMKER
+117 NKSTEIKER

-145 TRRYLVNYSTFP
+145 TRRYLVSYSTFP
-157 VPNRL
+157 VPDRL

-275 EKNIRGTSLQGFVAM
+275 EKNIQGASLQGFVAM

-363 AVPGFPGLFLSVS
+363 AVPGFPGLSLSVS

-418 KDGIARLKKE
+418 KDGIERLKKE
-428 QVLRQILIVDDSDM
+428 QVLQQILIVDDSDM

-455 SILEASNGAECLS
+455 SILEASNGVECLS
-468 CVKHMG
+468 CVEHMG

-740 KAIQMILNGECGVFN
+740 KAIQMILNVECGVFN

-778 PEKFIHSPG
+778 RKIYPQPRV
-787 WFGPKHSHLFGL
+787 
-799 GDVRKEPSV
+799 VRS

>member
-1 MEKLQLIHS
+1 MEKLQLIQS
-10 LKHWCDLIWEYNQTI
+10 LKHWCDLIWEYNQAI

-140 STDVK
+140 STDVN
-145 TRRYLVNYSTFP
+145 TRRYLVSYSTFP
-157 VPNRL
+157 VPDRL
-162 QEHDYDSSVSDYV
+162 QEYDYDSSVSDYV

-200 QTQEDYSVFITVR
+200 RTQEDYSVFITVR

-342 DCPDDEFA
+342 DCPDDEFE

-363 AVPGFPGLFLSVS
+363 AVPGFPGLSLSVS

-418 KDGIARLKKE
+418 KDGIARLEKE
-428 QVLRQILIVDDSDM
+428 QVLQQILIVDDSDM

-455 SILEASNGAECLS
+455 SILEAGNGVECLS
-468 CVKHMG
+468 CVEHMG
-474 SSLSLILLDLN
+474 PSLSLILLDLN

-497 LSRLG
+497 LSKLG

-698 GGGYPDGLKGEEIP
+698 GGGYPDGLKGEEIL

-725 ALMSARPYKPAFSSE
+725 ALMGARPYKPAFSSE

-778 PEKFIHSPG
+778 PKILSTAPG
-787 WFGPKHSHLFGL
+787 G
-799 GDVRKEPSV
+799 SVLNTLTFSGSVM

>member
-1 MEKLQLIHS
+1 MEKLQLIQS

-55 EYRFEISR
+55 EYRFEVSR

-107 NQDSWIITGY
+107 YQDSWIITGY

-140 STDVK
+140 STDVN
-145 TRRYLVNYSTFP
+145 TRRYLVSYSTFP
-157 VPNRL
+157 VPDRL
-162 QEHDYDSSVSDYV
+162 QEYDYDSSVSDYV

-363 AVPGFPGLFLSVS
+363 AVPGFPGLSLSVS

-428 QVLRQILIVDDSDM
+428 QVLQQILIVDDSDM

-455 SILEASNGAECLS
+455 SILEAGNGVECLS
-468 CVKHMG
+468 CVEHMG
-474 SSLSLILLDLN
+474 PSLSLILLDLN

-718 SIADAYD
+718 SIADVYD
-725 ALMSARPYKPAFSSE
+725 ALTSARPYKPAFSSE

-763 EVVSQQKTG
+763 EVASQQKTE

-778 PEKFIHSPG
+778 PKNLSTVPG
-787 WFGPKHSHLFGL
+787 G
-799 GDVRKEPSV
+799 SVLNTPIFSGSVM

>member
-10 LKHWCDLIWEYNQTI
+10 LKHWCDLIWEYNQAI
-25 GKIYVYRD
+25 EKIYVYRD

-45 PAELDRIIRQ
+45 PAELDRIVRQ
-55 EYRFEISR
+55 EYHFEINR
-63 SDSFFSADSVPEMV
+63 SSSSFIADSLPKMV

-83 QEFDLWFC
+83 KEFDLWFC
-91 QKNRD
+91 QNNSE

-101 MRIEKL
+101 MRMEKL
-107 NQDSWIITGY
+107 DQDSWIITGY
-117 NKSTEMKER
+117 NKSTEIKER

-145 TRRYLVNYSTFP
+145 TRRYLVSYSTFP
-157 VPNRL
+157 VPDRL
-162 QEHDYDSSVSDYV
+162 QEYDYDSSVSDYV

-200 QTQEDYSVFITVR
+200 RTQEDYSVFITER

-275 EKNIRGTSLQGFVAM
+275 EKNIRGASLQGFVAM

-342 DCPDDEFA
+342 DCPDDEFE

-363 AVPGFPGLFLSVS
+363 AVPGFPGLSLSVS

-390 VMRADQMMYMAKA
+390 VMRADQMMYMAKS

-418 KDGIARLKKE
+418 KDGIARLEKE
-428 QVLRQILIVDDSDM
+428 QVLQQILIVDDSDM

-455 SILEASNGAECLS
+455 SILEAGNGAECLS

-568 RTTKQQE
+568 RATKQQE

-621 QDCQL
+621 HDCQL

-718 SIADAYD
+718 SIADVYD

-778 PEKFIHSPG
+778 PKNLSTAPG
-787 WFGPKHSHLFGL
+787 G
-799 GDVRKEPSV
+799 SVLNTLTFSGSVM

>member
-1 MEKLQLIHS
+1 MEKLQLIQS

-33 KLAIKLENNWYD
+33 KLATKLENNWYD

-96 LIWYN
+96 LVWYN
-101 MRIEKL
+101 MRMEKL

-140 STDVK
+140 STDVN
-145 TRRYLVNYSTFP
+145 TRRYLVSYSTFP
-157 VPNRL
+157 VPDRL
-162 QEHDYDSSVSDYV
+162 QEYDYDSSVSDYV

-363 AVPGFPGLFLSVS
+363 AVPGFPGLSLSVS

-428 QVLRQILIVDDSDM
+428 QVLQQILIVDDSDM

-455 SILEASNGAECLS
+455 SILEAGNGVECLS
-468 CVKHMG
+468 CVEHMG

-568 RTTKQQE
+568 RATKQQE

-644 ILLKPGKLTAKE
+644 ILLKPGKLTAEE

-718 SIADAYD
+718 SIADVYD
-725 ALMSARPYKPAFSSE
+725 ALTSARPYKPAFSSE

-763 EVVSQQKTG
+763 EVASQQKTE

-778 PEKFIHSPG
+778 RKIYPQPRV
-787 WFGPKHSHLFGL
+787 
-799 GDVRKEPSV
+799 VRS